1 MDMDTFERL
10 QAETRL
16 RDALMRL
23 EEAEETDDEEER
35 GAEEEELECPFCGEE
50 FDGVGLCLH
59 IEDEHAAETKAG
71 FNFGSLIELLF
82 VNIVHYVIECSSVDK
97 RNLWSEL
104 SIFYTFR
111 IKSSGSDFLG
121 FTRVWVCPIC
131 TDRVGMDLVGHMTSE
146 HPSFFKG
153 RWRNQRVSS
162 GSPSSMYSALK
173 KDAAHIQYRYGG
185 SSRATSLNT
194 VPDPLLSSFV
204 GSFIDDDADSPK
216 DAQEELLEKVIEK
229 SDASEQKA
237 EESAEEP
244 LLPEEKEERTK
255 RSQFVQG
262 LVLSLM
268 FDDIL

>member
-1 MDMDTFERL
+1 MDMGTFERL

-23 EEAEETDDEEER
+23 EEAEETDDDEER

-71 FNFGSLIELLF
+71 
-82 VNIVHYVIECSSVDK
+82 
-97 RNLWSEL
+97 
-104 SIFYTFR
+104 
-111 IKSSGSDFLG
+111 
-121 FTRVWVCPIC
+121 
-131 TDRVGMDLVGHMTSE
+131 
-146 HPSFFKG
+146 G

-204 GSFIDDDADSPK
+204 GSFIDDDADSRK

>member
-71 FNFGSLIELLF
+71 
-82 VNIVHYVIECSSVDK
+82 
-97 RNLWSEL
+97 
-104 SIFYTFR
+104 
-111 IKSSGSDFLG
+111 
-121 FTRVWVCPIC
+121 VCPIC

>member
-1 MDMDTFERL
+1 
-10 QAETRL
+10 
-16 RDALMRL
+16 
-23 EEAEETDDEEER
+23 
-35 GAEEEELECPFCGEE
+35 PFCGEE

-71 FNFGSLIELLF
+71 
-82 VNIVHYVIECSSVDK
+82 
-97 RNLWSEL
+97 
-104 SIFYTFR
+104 
-111 IKSSGSDFLG
+111 
-121 FTRVWVCPIC
+121 VCPIC

-173 KDAAHIQYRYGG
+173 KDAAHIQYRYD
-185 SSRATSLNT
+185 SR
-194 VPDPLLSSFV
+194 
-204 GSFIDDDADSPK
+204 K

>member
-1 MDMDTFERL
+1 MDMDAFERL
-10 QAETRL
+10 QAESRL

-59 IEDEHAAETKAG
+59 IDDEHPVETKAG
-71 FNFGSLIELLF
+71 
-82 VNIVHYVIECSSVDK
+82 
-97 RNLWSEL
+97 
-104 SIFYTFR
+104 
-111 IKSSGSDFLG
+111 
-121 FTRVWVCPIC
+121 VCPIC

-162 GSPSSMYSALK
+162 ESHSSMYSALK

-204 GSFIDDDADSPK
+204 GSFIDDDVDSPK
-216 DAQEELLEKVIEK
+216 DAQEEFLEKVIEK

-244 LLPEEKEERTK
+244 LLPEVKEERTR